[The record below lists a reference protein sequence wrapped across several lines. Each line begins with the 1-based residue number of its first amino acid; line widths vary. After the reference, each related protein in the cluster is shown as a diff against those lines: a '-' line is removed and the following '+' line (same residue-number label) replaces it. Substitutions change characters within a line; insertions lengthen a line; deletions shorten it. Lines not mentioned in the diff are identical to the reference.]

1 MSGGFTVPLFA
12 IAAVML
18 VGAATIAWLGDP
30 GANAGEAS
38 ATH

>member
-1 MSGGFTVPLFA
+1 
-12 IAAVML
+12 VML